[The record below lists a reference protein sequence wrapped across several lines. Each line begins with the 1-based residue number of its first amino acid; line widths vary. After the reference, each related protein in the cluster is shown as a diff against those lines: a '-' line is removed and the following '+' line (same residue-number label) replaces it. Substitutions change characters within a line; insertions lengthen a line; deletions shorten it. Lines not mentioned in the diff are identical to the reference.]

1 MCVCVCEISNIV
13 RQCGQF
19 SLRRADVRI
28 FLTARGHLLGSY
40 IGPYEIV
47 NADVNYEQGSE

>member
-1 MCVCVCEISNIV
+1 MCVCEISNIV
-13 RQCGQF
+13 MQCGQF
-19 SLRRADVRI
+19 SLKTGRLKNFMI
-28 FLTARGHLLGSY
+28 ARGHLLGTY